1 MFFLNSDTEY
11 RKLLSGSYEYEYEE
25 YPDQDNY
32 GSNQPKDTETTS
44 IGTTKKTS
52 IRSNTHPT
60 TEMESTGENTQTSHA
75 TEMSTAESSKHYL
88 R

>member
-1 MFFLNSDTEY
+1 MFVCFFLISDTEY
-11 RKLLSGSYEYEYEE
+11 RKLLSESYEYEYEE
-25 YPDQDNY
+25 YPDQNNY
-32 GSNQPKDTETTS
+32 GSNQPQGS
-44 IGTTKKTS
+44 TKKTS

-60 TEMESTGENTQTSHA
+60 SEIQSTGENTQTSHA